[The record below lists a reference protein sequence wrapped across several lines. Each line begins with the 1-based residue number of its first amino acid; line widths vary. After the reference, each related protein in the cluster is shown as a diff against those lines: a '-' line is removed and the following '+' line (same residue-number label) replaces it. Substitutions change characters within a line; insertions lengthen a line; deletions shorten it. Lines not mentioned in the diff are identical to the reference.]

1 MTNILLIGYGSMGRV
16 LHRLAPS
23 MSCEI
28 VGIVDVDTPFDAAT
42 APDFDVAIDFTQP
55 DAVIENVRTISGHG
69 KNVVIGTTGW
79 NERRAEVETIQ
90 HQTGT
95 GIIVGSNFSVGV
107 QMFFRLVREAGLM
120 VNDLADLD
128 VMLHEWH
135 HHRKKDSPSGT
146 ALTAASLLLDVIDR
160 KTYVEAETQHG
171 TIDPSALH
179 VSSTRGGEVVG
190 RHQLTIDGATDTID
204 IIHNA
209 KSRDGFAQ
217 GALLAATWIHGKQ
230 GMYDFTDVFPDILRS
245 ARS

>member
-1 MTNILLIGYGSMGRV
+1 MTKILLIGYGAMGRV

-23 MSCEI
+23 NHCEV
-28 VGIVDVDTPFDAAT
+28 VGIVDVDTPFDPSAI
-42 APDFDVAIDFTQP
+42 PDFDVAIDFTQP
-55 DAVIENVRTISGHG
+55 DAVVENVRAICAHG
-69 KNVVIGTTGW
+69 RNVVIGTTGW
-79 NERRAEVETIQ
+79 NERLAEVASIQ
-90 HQTGT
+90 SQTNT
-95 GIIVGSNFSVGV
+95 GIIIGSNFSIGV

-120 VNDLADLD
+120 ANDLSELD

-160 KTYVEAETQHG
+160 KTYVDAEAQHG

-190 RHQLTIDGATDTID
+190 RHQLTIDGTTDTID

-209 KSRDGFAQ
+209 KSRDGFAK
-217 GALLAATWIHGKQ
+217 GALLAATWIHGKH
-230 GMYDFTDVFPDILRS
+230 GMYDFTDVFPDILRAS
-245 ARS
+245 RP